1 MNGWASL
8 RADPI
13 PWLLDERQP
22 NLLWRVLV
30 ELFGRPLDSVA
41 VRRARGAASAAEPVA
56 TLLERLAPDGSWL
69 DPTSTWSRY
78 HGTGWRLVAAVAWGA
93 DPDDPR
99 LQAGW
104 ERLLTEAA
112 GEGGFSLR
120 SGEPPSAPLTARV
133 VEGLARAGSLCQLRG
148 QEALAW
154 LEEEATLDPV
164 TATATLSA
172 LAEELGVGRPGLAAR
187 CAELILD
194 ALGRSGNP
202 HIGWRR
208 LGHPNLL
215 RTDLLEMLRALAAAG
230 VPFDPRMIFPLQVV
244 QRQQDELARWPL
256 GTAPPR
262 SLPSGDEP
270 TRLGQPSPWL
280 TLHAVRVLLRY
291 SEEASLPRLF
301 PDRPGV

>member
-41 VRRARGAASAAEPVA
+41 VRRARGAASAAEPTA
-56 TLLERLAPDGSWL
+56 TLLERLAPDGTWVGRVGW
-69 DPTSTWSRY
+69 WSRY

-99 LQAGW
+99 LQGGW
-104 ERLLTEAA
+104 DRLLTEAP

-133 VEGLARAGSLCQLRG
+133 VEGLARAGSLRQLRG

-154 LEEEATLDPV
+154 LEEEAALDPV
-164 TATATLSA
+164 TATAALAA
-172 LAEELGVGRPGLAAR
+172 LAEEPDVGRPGLAAR

-194 ALGRSGNP
+194 AFGRAIDRP
-202 HIGWRR
+202 ERAR

-215 RTDLLEMLRALAAAG
+215 RTDPLEMLHALAAAG
-230 VPFDPRMIFPLQVV
+230 EVYDPRMRGPLLGL
-244 QRQQDELARWPL
+244 QRLQDGLARWIL
-256 GTAPPR
+256 TAAPPR
-262 SLPSGDEP
+262 SLPLGGEGPQSGK
-270 TRLGQPSPWL
+270 PSPWL

-301 PDRPGV
+301 PEIPGV

>member
-56 TLLERLAPDGSWL
+56 TLLERLAPDGTWMGWAGW
-69 DPTSTWSRY
+69 WSRY

-104 ERLLTEAA
+104 DRLLAEAA
-112 GEGGFSLR
+112 GEGGFSFR
-120 SGEPPSAPLTARV
+120 DGGPPSPPLTARA
-133 VEGLARAGSLCQLRG
+133 VEGLVRVDRFRHLRA

-154 LEEEATLDPV
+154 LEEEAALDPV
-164 TATATLSA
+164 TATATLAA
-172 LAEELGVGRPGLAAR
+172 LAEEPGVRRPGLAAR
-187 CAELILD
+187 CAEVILD
-194 ALGRSGNP
+194 ALDRSGNLR
-202 HIGWRR
+202 IGWRR

-230 VPFDPRMIFPLQVV
+230 VPFDPRMTFPLQVV

-270 TRLGQPSPWL
+270 ARPGQPSPWL

-301 PDRPGV
+301 PDIPGV